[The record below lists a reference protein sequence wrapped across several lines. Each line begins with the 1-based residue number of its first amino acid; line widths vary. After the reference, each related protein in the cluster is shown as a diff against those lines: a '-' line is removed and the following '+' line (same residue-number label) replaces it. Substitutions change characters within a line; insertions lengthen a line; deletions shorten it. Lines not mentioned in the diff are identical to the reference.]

1 MDETEI
7 WVHGFNASLLL
18 PLVIWEKKIKVVLKD
33 FPCDRCKYMRA
44 VFQQLM
50 TLQTSVWFKCVIDRS
65 KALCKAIYY
74 IPAAHQMHSG
84 KLLIHLINDPFHV
97 MTLNQ
102 YFSLFINIVPAFQPS
117 HLLSRIA
124 LLQVRAANFGA
135 FNLRLYSARYCVLVA
150 FCSCDSVSVSCHLQC
165 KDFFF

>member
-1 MDETEI
+1 
-7 WVHGFNASLLL
+7 
-18 PLVIWEKKIKVVLKD
+18 
-33 FPCDRCKYMRA
+33 MRA

-84 KLLIHLINDPFHV
+84 KLLIHLINDPFHA
-97 MTLNQ
+97 MTPNQ
-102 YFSLFINIVPAFQPS
+102 YFTLFINIVPAFQPS

-135 FNLRLYSARYCVLVA
+135 FNISLYSARYCVLHFVLVIQGL
-150 FCSCDSVSVSCHLQC
+150 FHVICSAKTSFSENYFQLFIFTGCTCQSRHLLEALLRGLLP
-165 KDFFF
+165 